1 MARDVAAPLMG
12 YAGACALLVGGGAI
26 VLTGSTAT
34 TAWVS
39 AAGGRITVGGITY
52 TIHSLIRMAPY
63 GLIQKGN
70 EICSRGVPPSVVEN
84 AIKYGS
90 KMPGNMADT
99 VVHVY
104 ENVTVVT
111 NLTYDVVITVINTA
125 H

>member
-1 MARDVAAPLMG
+1 M
-12 YAGACALLVGGGAI
+12 
-26 VLTGSTAT
+26 
-34 TAWVS
+34 VS
-39 AAGGRITVGGITY
+39 PEFPPEFPR
-52 TIHSLIRMAPY
+52 
-63 GLIQKGN
+63 
-70 EICSRGVPPSVVEN
+70 SRGVPPSVVEN